1 MYEVRFRGHWGG
13 AVERA
18 LAGFEIT
25 EDGRHTVVTVADASA
40 LAALVN
46 CALELG
52 LMIEQVMRVGDTMPD
67 RFE

>member
-1 MYEVRFRGHWGG
+1 MYEVRFSGHWGG

-18 LAGFEIT
+18 LSGFEIT

-46 CALELG
+46 WSLDLG
-52 LMIEQVMRVGDTMPD
+52 LVIEQVTRVGDTMPG
-67 RFE
+67 RFD